1 MPELKADQ
9 DTYHQKDNS
18 NWNWLYKLG
27 GIAALI
33 IVIFIPIQSFIYIS
47 FPPPTTVI
55 GYFML
60 FQNNWFVGLL
70 DMDLLY
76 LFDSALLIIVYL
88 ALYIALRK
96 TNRSFM
102 TIALVLGLVG
112 IATFFSS
119 KPAFE
124 MLSLSTQ
131 YAAAT
136 TEAQKTILLGAG
148 QAFLAIYNGTAFN
161 VYYTLNAITLIIIS
175 WVMLQS
181 HIFSKLTAYL
191 GLLAGLLMLIP
202 STAGMIGITF
212 SFLSLIPWAIFSML
226 IARKFFQLG
235 RNTEIKKF

>member
-1 MPELKADQ
+1 MSELKADQ
-9 DTYHQKDNS
+9 DTYPENDNS

-33 IVIFIPIQSFIYIS
+33 IVIFIPIQSIIYIS

-55 GYFML
+55 GYFTL
-60 FQNNWFVGLL
+60 FQNNWLIGLL

-76 LFDSALLIIVYL
+76 IFDSAFLIIVYL

-96 TNRSFM
+96 TNKSFM
-102 TIALVLGLVG
+102 TIALALGLVG

-119 KPAFE
+119 KPSFE

-131 YAAAT
+131 YAATT

-148 QAFLAIYNGTAFN
+148 QTLLAIYSGTAFN
-161 VYYTLNAITLIIIS
+161 VYYILSAITLIIIS
-175 WVMLQS
+175 LVMLQS
-181 HIFSKLTAYL
+181 NIFSKLTAYL
-191 GLLAGLLMLIP
+191 GILSGLLMLIP
-202 STAGMIGITF
+202 STAGMIGIIF
-212 SFLSLIPWAIFSML
+212 SFLSLIPWAIFSLL

-235 RNTEIKKF
+235 RNTKIK